1 MIEYKGYIGKV
12 EFDSDENA
20 FHGEVVNTKDVIT
33 FVGRSVTELQEERK
47 NSVED
52 YLAFC
57 AERGEEPD
65 RPSEAELP

>member
-12 EFDSDENA
+12 EFDPDENA

-33 FVGRSVTELQEERK
+33 FVGRSVTELQKEMQ
-47 NSVED
+47 NSVEN

-57 AERGEEPD
+57 AERGEEPG
-65 RPSEAELP
+65 RP